1 MLWPGLN
8 SPIIQGKE
16 LIQQQKLPDDP
27 DREAKLLKLRDE
39 MGAFR
44 LLRLSP
50 LERGWSGPKLPGR
63 SVGPPDPVGE
73 GNPLPYVLYLEAS
86 VNNNNKFLS
95 F

>member
-27 DREAKLLKLRDE
+27 EREAKLLKLRDE

-50 LERGWSGPKLPGR
+50 LDRGWSGPKLPGR
-63 SVGPPDPVGE
+63 SVGRPDPVGE
-73 GNPLPYVLYLEAS
+73 GNPFLYILCPEVLS
-86 VNNNNKFLS
+86 NNTNFS